1 MSPHWK
7 PDQRRHER
15 LQIHLP
21 VRMARQTLDPKHESF
36 FISALTDLSPTGA
49 FVSTTAQYKEG
60 AMVSLEFEVPM
71 EDTDNPAHG
80 HTRRSIHAI
89 GQVAWMTR
97 QKTAQETTMGVGVR
111 FVLLTDEER
120 QVIQHFLDDLGRGIK
135 KRSKFLHRLLAEEET
150 RY

>member
-7 PDQRRHER
+7 SEQRRHER
-15 LQIHLP
+15 QQIHLP
-21 VRMARQTLDPKHESF
+21 VRMARQTLDPKSESF
-36 FISALTDLSPTGA
+36 FISALTDLSPSGA

-60 AMVSLEFEVPM
+60 AMVSLEFEVPL
-71 EDTDNPAHG
+71 EDRENPLHG
-80 HTRRSIHAI
+80 LTRRSIHAI

-97 QKTAQETTMGVGVR
+97 NQNSHDSLMGVGVR

-120 QVIQHFLDDLGRGIK
+120 AVIQHFLDYVGRGIK

-150 RY
+150 RF